1 MSSNRFARP
10 PRDAYLNGKGG
21 SGKTFSVVQIAH
33 SLARRNKRV
42 LVVEVDP
49 QDDTAD
55 RFAAGDLSRPTMAEV
70 LDATNPCP
78 ITDAIT
84 ACGWNVP
91 EADYIHV
98 AQGGYA
104 LEERLHET
112 DKPGSQFRLRR
123 ALDALPDDMY
133 DHVLLNADP
142 SLGHLVQNC
151 IAALD
156 GEDDRVWITLI
167 PERNEIKGGQ
177 RMATFVSY
185 YRQHLMVPDLKFG
198 GVIINK
204 ADTRLK
210 LHKRYIAEMPSTF
223 NDTDQG
229 KPVPVLPHV
238 VPFRAR
244 LAETQSESLPI
255 TSFNPSEREG
265 VVEAIDGVT
274 DVVIERGMKI
284 EEDVIDGA

>member
-1 MSSNRFARP
+1 MSPNPTARA
-10 PRDAYLNGKGG
+10 PRDAFLNGKGG
-21 SGKTFSVVQIAH
+21 SGKTFGVVQTAH
-33 SLARRNKRV
+33 ALARRKKRV

-49 QDDTAD
+49 QDDAAD
-55 RFAAGDLSRPTMAEV
+55 RLAAGDPSRQTMAEV
-70 LDATNPCP
+70 LDPNNPCP

-84 ACGWNVP
+84 PCGWDVP
-91 EADYIHV
+91 EAAYIHV

-123 ALDALPDDMY
+123 ALDQIPEDMY

-156 GEDDRVWITLI
+156 GDDDRVWITLI
-167 PERNEIKGGQ
+167 PERNEIKGGL
-177 RMATFVSY
+177 RMATFVSH
-185 YRQHLMVPDLKFG
+185 YRHHLMVPNLRFG

-210 LHKRYIAEMPSTF
+210 LHNRYIAEMAQTF
-223 NDTDQG
+223 KTVDQG
-229 KPVPVLPHV
+229 SPVPVLPDV
-238 VPFRAR
+238 IPFRAR

-255 TSFNPSEREG
+255 TSFRPSECEG
-265 VVEAIDGVT
+265 VVEAIDGLT
-274 DVVIERGMKI
+274 DVIEARGMKA
-284 EEDVIDGA
+284 EEVAVSGT

>member
-1 MSSNRFARP
+1 MSTSKPDRASRHAF
-10 PRDAYLNGKGG
+10 LNGKGG
-21 SGKTFSVVQIAH
+21 SGKTFNVVQTAH
-33 SLARRNKRV
+33 ALARMNKSV

-49 QDDTAD
+49 QDDAAD
-55 RFAAGDLSRPTMAEV
+55 RLDAGDLDRPTMAEV
-70 LDATNPCP
+70 LAPTNPCP

-84 ACGWNVP
+84 VCGWDVP
-91 EADYIHV
+91 EAPYIHV

-123 ALDALPDDMY
+123 ALDQLPPGMY

-156 GEDDRVWITLI
+156 GDDDRVWITVI
-167 PERNEIKGGQ
+167 PERNEVKGGL
-177 RMATFVSY
+177 RMASFIAN
-185 YRQHLMVPDLKFG
+185 YRDHLMVPRLQFG

-204 ADTRLK
+204 ADKRLK
-210 LHKRYIAEMPSTF
+210 LHNKYINAMPSDF
-223 NDTDQG
+223 KAVDAGN
-229 KPVPVLPHV
+229 PVPVVPHII
-238 VPFRAR
+238 PFRAR

-255 TSFNPSEREG
+255 TSFQPSEREG
-265 VVEAIDGVT
+265 VIEAIDALAAVVT
-274 DVVIERGMKI
+274 GKEQLDRG
-284 EEDVIDGA
+284 